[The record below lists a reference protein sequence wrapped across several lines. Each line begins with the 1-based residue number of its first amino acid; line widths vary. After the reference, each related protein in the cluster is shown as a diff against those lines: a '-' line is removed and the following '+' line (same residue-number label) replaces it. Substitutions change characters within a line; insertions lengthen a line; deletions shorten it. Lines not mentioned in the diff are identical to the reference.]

1 MEKLNKGE
9 LRAVSM
15 HQPWADL
22 IAFGHKTICSM
33 HYNTEY
39 RGKLL
44 ICSAKKWD
52 KGCKMIMRQFQN
64 PLNPRSPFKRPLF
77 PDDYTPRLGL
87 ALAVAHLEDCA
98 PMCESDRK
106 AACYFQGWNIEDV
119 FAWHLRDVTPIC
131 PIPIKGRP
139 GLFHPG
145 IEQSQLMPVQIP
157 LFQQESQCQTL
168 KGQGKQELSVAV
180 YYSALYS

>member
-1 MEKLNKGE
+1 MANCE
-9 LRAVSM
+9 LRAVSIY
-15 HQPWADL
+15 QPWADL
-22 IAFGHKTICSM
+22 IAFGHKTICTM
-33 HYNTEY
+33 HWSTEY